1 MVTKKNVYI
10 ICIST
15 LFIFLD
21 AHTASFLV
29 FGGERGWIGQ
39 KIVTI
44 LKEQAHLVY
53 CATAKLEDR
62 EAIERE
68 IETIKPDY
76 IINSAGIIGK
86 PTVDWCESHKQET
99 LRANV
104 LGILNLVDIAYQHN
118 IHITNI
124 ATGCI
129 YQYDENHPLGS
140 GKGFTEEEKPN
151 FTGSFYSRTKVLAED
166 LIVNYPNLLHL
177 RVRMPIA
184 SDLNPK
190 GFIGKIINYK
200 KLINIPNS
208 MSILDDLL
216 PLIPIMIE
224 RRLTG
229 IYNLVN
235 PGTISHN
242 QVIELYK
249 QYVNPNHH
257 YENFTI
263 EEQNKIL
270 AVPRS
275 NCELSA
281 EKLLNEFPQVP
292 HIKESIATVFKE
304 IANQRKK

>member
-1 MVTKKNVYI
+1 MK
-10 ICIST
+10 CIKRAGI
-15 LFIFLD
+15 LYVLFFIFLD
-21 AHTASFLV
+21 AHSAIFLV

-39 KIVTI
+39 KMVTI
-44 LKEQAHLVY
+44 LKDLGHDVHLP
-53 CATAKLEDR
+53 TSRLEDR
-62 EAIERE
+62 QAIQQE
-68 IETIKPDY
+68 IEAIKPDY

-99 LRANV
+99 IRANV
-104 LGILNLVDIAYQHN
+104 LGILNLVDIAYQCN

-140 GKGFTEEEKPN
+140 GLGFTEKERPN

-166 LIVNYPNLLHL
+166 LIMNYPNVLHL

-216 PLIPIMIE
+216 PLIPVMIE
-224 RRLTG
+224 RQLTG

-249 QYVNPNHH
+249 EYVDPNHH

-270 AVPRS
+270 EVPRS

-281 EKLLNEFPQVP
+281 EKLLKEFPQVP
-292 HIKESIATVFKE
+292 HIKESIVAVFRE
-304 IANQRKK
+304 IAKQYKK